1 MLSTDNRILRKDN
14 TFLDI
19 PFIGRIGFKMEA
31 RVDKRNVIFFIL
43 DVNRIWLPD
52 NEQPVMDLKWQQRTN
67 CTPTNDT
74 GPCRGS
80 KDSIV
85 KCVNAPPTPLASWLC
100 ETHKLHLVR
109 VVITTKPRY
118 FLIVF

>member
-1 MLSTDNRILRKDN
+1 MNRRSYE
-14 TFLDI
+14 
-19 PFIGRIGFKMEA
+19 MET
-31 RVDKRNVIFFIL
+31 RVDKRNENFFIV

-85 KCVNAPPTPLASWLC
+85 KCVNASPTPLTSWLC

-109 VVITTKPRY
+109 VVINTKPRY

>member
-1 MLSTDNRILRKDN
+1 MNRRSYE
-14 TFLDI
+14 
-19 PFIGRIGFKMEA
+19 MET
-31 RVDKRNVIFFIL
+31 RVDKRNVNFFIV

-85 KCVNAPPTPLASWLC
+85 KCVNAPPTPLTSWLC

-109 VVITTKPRY
+109 VVINTKPRY

>member
-14 TFLDI
+14 TFPDI

-52 NEQPVMDLKWQQRTN
+52 KEQPIMDLKWQQRTN

-85 KCVNAPPTPLASWLC
+85 KCVNAPPTPLTSWLC

-109 VVITTKPRY
+109 VVINTKPRY